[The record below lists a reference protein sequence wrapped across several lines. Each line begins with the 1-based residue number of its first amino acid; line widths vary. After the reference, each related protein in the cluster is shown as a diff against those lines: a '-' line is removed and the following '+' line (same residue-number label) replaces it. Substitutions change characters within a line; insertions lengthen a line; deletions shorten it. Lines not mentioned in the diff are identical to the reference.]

1 MENNQSPMSKEHN
14 PEKIQEKIKAGLT
27 LEQAIDVLDRQAAHD
42 APLPCKGKR
51 SARNAPAT
59 SGDDK

>member
-1 MENNQSPMSKEHN
+1 MSKEHN